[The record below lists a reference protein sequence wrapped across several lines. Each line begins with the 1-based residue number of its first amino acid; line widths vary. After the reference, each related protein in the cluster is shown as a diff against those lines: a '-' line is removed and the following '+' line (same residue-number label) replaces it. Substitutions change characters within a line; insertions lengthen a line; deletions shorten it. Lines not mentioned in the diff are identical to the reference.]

1 MRQIFLGAAILL
13 MAGPVMASSIEVVGK
28 IAPRAEGSIV
38 TESCAD
44 CPPLQAEL
52 TKKDYTVP
60 ELKPG
65 AFQASEVRDVGGEK
79 KVYRTEGWMGGSPV
93 VFVSKATPES
103 MWEFY
108 LAGSEMGFRWDELF
122 ILQIQVAK
130 NQFAVPDNR
139 NYIARNEAKLKE
151 FEARRAP
158 LEKVTF

>member
-13 MAGPVMASSIEVVGK
+13 MAGPVMASSIEVIGK
-28 IAPRAEGSIV
+28 TAPRAEGSIV

-103 MWEFY
+103 MIAAAPPAAPVDGIDMNATTAAVIGGDARPVAAGMAEQPAAINVSEF
-108 LAGSEMGFRWDELF
+108 
-122 ILQIQVAK
+122 
-130 NQFAVPDNR
+130 
-139 NYIARNEAKLKE
+139 KLR
-151 FEARRAP
+151 F
-158 LEKVTF
+158 